1 MTPQQILEIARDGDL
16 ETMRVERSAVADA
29 VRQFAALGDAASA
42 LELVGRTWRAW
53 LSHGELEEG
62 SAVIAT
68 ALAIPSE
75 RSAALWHVRVLC
87 ADGLLAFRAGDQQRS
102 QASNEKAL
110 EIARQIG
117 DVRGECD
124 ALTGLARV
132 ALRDGR
138 HEGVVA
144 LARHAMDRATSA
156 GDRDAGAAPLHLLAA
171 GTRLLG
177 DYPAARELYLE
188 SLDLNREIGNLAR
201 VSTELHNLGWVEL
214 HLGKVDEA
222 REWFLERDAAGSGDA
237 YGDAWASL
245 NWSAVAAA
253 QGEMAEAQRLF
264 ASGSRALDKVGG
276 HLDPDDLAELE
287 WLRAQLSSFLD

>member
-1 MTPQQILEIARDGDL
+1 
-16 ETMRVERSAVADA
+16 
-29 VRQFAALGDAASA
+29 
-42 LELVGRTWRAW
+42 
-53 LSHGELEEG
+53 
-62 SAVIAT
+62 
-68 ALAIPSE
+68 
-75 RSAALWHVRVLC
+75 
-87 ADGLLAFRAGDQQRS
+87 
-102 QASNEKAL
+102 
-110 EIARQIG
+110 
-117 DVRGECD
+117 
-124 ALTGLARV
+124 
-132 ALRDGR
+132 
-138 HEGVVA
+138 
-144 LARHAMDRATSA
+144 MDRAMSA
-156 GDRDAGAAPLHLLAA
+156 GDREAGAAPLHLLAA
-171 GTRLLG
+171 GARLLG

-222 REWFLERDAAGSGDA
+222 REWFLQRDAAGSGDA